1 MKFHYTIEEAREY
14 AQNLKNKFLKNMGK
28 INEEMTLVDPLHHTD
43 STIIHNKQKQHQ
55 NVVYVIIA
63 RMDPGGS
70 RRVELKA
77 FDKPQKSAEVKPIKL
92 AVRFEIKLEES
103 TDEKCPEISYT
114 DLLLKHERKR
124 KRTNSTSLSATGLVN
139 NK

>member
-1 MKFHYTIEEAREY
+1 
-14 AQNLKNKFLKNMGK
+14 
-28 INEEMTLVDPLHHTD
+28 
-43 STIIHNKQKQHQ
+43 
-55 NVVYVIIA
+55 
-63 RMDPGGS
+63 MDTGGS